1 MASFASLPLVLGS
14 ASPRRREL
22 LERMAVPLEI
32 CVVDVD
38 ESVHP
43 GEAPDAYLIRV
54 VREKLEA
61 VRRLVVDG
69 GRAVLVADTSVVVDD
84 DVLGKPADT
93 QAARAMLDRLNGR
106 THVVLTRFALASGR
120 PRDRVEHEET
130 VRTEVTF
137 RRVPASRIAAY
148 VATGEGLDKA
158 GAYAIQGGASA
169 FVESIRGSYS
179 SVVGLPA
186 CHVAV
191 ALERAGIL
199 R

>member
-1 MASFASLPLVLGS
+1 MATPASLPLVLGS

-22 LERMAVPLEI
+22 LERMSVPLEV

-38 ESVHP
+38 ESVHA

-69 GRAVLVADTSVVVDD
+69 ARTVLVADTSVVVDD
-84 DVLGKPADT
+84 EVLGKPADSR
-93 QAARAMLDRLNGR
+93 AARSMLERLNGR
-106 THVVLTRFALASGR
+106 THLVLTRFALASGR
-120 PRDRVEHEET
+120 PSDRIDHEET

-137 RRVPASRIAAY
+137 RRVPSTRLDAY

-158 GAYAIQGGASA
+158 GAYAVQGGASA

-179 SVVGLPA
+179 AVVGLPA
-186 CHVAV
+186 CQVAV